1 MNYASIKYCDIA
13 NGPGVRT
20 SLFVSGCRV
29 HCKGCFNAETWDF
42 LFGSSFTQDVEHDI
56 LASLAP
62 SYIAGLTVLG
72 GEPFEEENQRAL
84 LPFMRDVRRLYPRKS
99 VWFFSGYT
107 FEVITAGRK
116 RCEAT
121 DELLS
126 MIDVLVDGPFVEEM
140 HSVNLRF
147 RGSTNQRVIDVK
159 TTLSARSK
167 AQKVGSDPSLVAPV
181 LWQDE
186 EVYSTHTMDHDFVG
200 TGS

>member
-42 LFGSSFTQDVEHDI
+42 LFGSPFTTDVEQDI

-62 SYIAGLTVLG
+62 SYVAGLTVLG
-72 GEPFEEENQRAL
+72 GEPFEQENQRAL
-84 LPFMRDVRRLYPRKS
+84 LPFMRDVRRLYPHKS

-107 FEVITAGRK
+107 FEVIAAGRK
-116 RCEAT
+116 RCDST

-126 MIDVLVDGPFVEEM
+126 LIDVLVDGPFMEEM
-140 HSVNLRF
+140 HNVSLRF
-147 RGSTNQRVIDVK
+147 RGSTNQRIIDVRK
-159 TTLSARSK
+159 TLSARFE
-167 AQKVGSDPSLVAPV
+167 AQEAGTDPSTVAPV
-181 LWQDE
+181 LWRDE
-186 EVYSTHTMDHDFVG
+186 EVYSTHSMDHDFVG
-200 TGS
+200 TRP